1 MRERERL
8 CICVCV
14 WLYSLL
20 YSPLFKPPNGGRF
33 WYSADYQNLLAHMCI
48 YYKSDYICICVCIY
62 RWSDVKDYCSRPLL
76 YIYIYIFICVYIC
89 SYMHLMF
96 MCSCRQSVLL
106 LHRWNVHAQVFSW
119 ADYMIDWCCFH
130 LYMCV
135 YKYTCAHTN
144 FHLYIRVYIHTYW
157 YVCLHINTY
166 IYLHMKCIYIN
177 RDIYT
182 YVYTYVHIFIYVCV
196 CVCVYE
202 CVYPVGRVG
211 LHDRQVIIRICK
223 DVWHRNL
230 LPVGILSMYWH
241 TYIDICSC
249 K

>member
-106 LHRWNVHAQVFSW
+106 LHRLNVHAHVFSW
-119 ADYMIDWCCFH
+119 ADYMIDWCCFI
-130 LYMCV
+130 YICV
-135 YKYTCAHTN
+135 YINIPVHIQIFIC
-144 FHLYIRVYIHTYW
+144 TY
-157 YVCLHINTY
+157 V
-166 IYLHMKCIYIN
+166 CIYI
-177 RDIYT
+177 
-182 YVYTYVHIFIYVCV
+182 HI
-196 CVCVYE
+196 
-202 CVYPVGRVG
+202 G
-211 LHDRQVIIRICK
+211 
-223 DVWHRNL
+223 
-230 LPVGILSMYWH
+230 MYA
-241 TYIDICSC
+241 YI
-249 K
+249 